1 MSNNNA
7 AFQVPIENLNVVVV
21 EQSKP
26 MQTIMRSVLTS
37 IKVSRVRIFDS
48 VNDALRSM
56 HSERPHVVLT
66 DLAMQPTSGVDLIRL
81 MRRPDMDPLCYVP
94 VIVVTAQA
102 SRSMLMQAVEVGAHH
117 VLAKPVSPMIILKT
131 LKWLGRDARVI
142 AEEGGRY
149 IITGH
154 EEIVSS
160 LADAQVATGDGG
172 SGDDGLKFSR
182 RPSQDGAS
190 SDSGLKFT
198 RTEAG
203 ESSDDGLKFSRQE
216 TESSDE
222 GLKFHRD
229 GSGQDDADAPS
240 SVTPMPDQPE
250 NGDAAANAAPNTDGE
265 ATPNPDHERP
275 RPRRAFAP
283 IAK

>member
-1 MSNNNA
+1 MSKNNA
-7 AFQVPIENLNVVVV
+7 TFQVPIENLNVVVV

-66 DLAMQPTSGVDLIRL
+66 DLAMQPTSGIDLIRL

-131 LKWLGRDARVI
+131 LKWLSRDARVI

-154 EEIVSS
+154 EEIVSN
-160 LADAQVATGDGG
+160 LAETEVAMGGGG
-172 SGDDGLKFSR
+172 SGEDGLKFSR
-182 RPSQDGAS
+182 RESQKSGG

-198 RTEAG
+198 RQESGEASD
-203 ESSDDGLKFSRQE
+203 ESLKFTRQ
-216 TESSDE
+216 DGAAGDD

-229 GSGQDDADAPS
+229 ETGQDEEAPS
-240 SVTPMPDQPE
+240 SVTPIPQADGLAQE
-250 NGDAAANAAPNTDGE
+250 DADEADKAAAAE
-265 ATPNPDHERP
+265 EMRQ

-283 IAK
+283 ISK

>member
-66 DLAMQPTSGVDLIRL
+66 DLAMHPTSGVDLIRL

-102 SRSMLMQAVEVGAHH
+102 SRAMLMQAVEVGAHH

-131 LKWLGRDARVI
+131 LKWL
-142 AEEGGRY
+142 
-149 IITGH
+149 
-154 EEIVSS
+154 
-160 LADAQVATGDGG
+160 
-172 SGDDGLKFSR
+172 
-182 RPSQDGAS
+182 
-190 SDSGLKFT
+190 
-198 RTEAG
+198 
-203 ESSDDGLKFSRQE
+203 
-216 TESSDE
+216 
-222 GLKFHRD
+222 
-229 GSGQDDADAPS
+229 
-240 SVTPMPDQPE
+240 
-250 NGDAAANAAPNTDGE
+250 
-265 ATPNPDHERP
+265 
-275 RPRRAFAP
+275 
-283 IAK
+283 